1 MIMATHIEAASAVQF
16 GHDELCLQCPRCG
29 GWIGNLPDRNAA
41 ADTTLVCRD
50 CCFKIVSEDGI
61 WNSLPPER
69 FAHFSRFIKEDLC
82 DQAAQGLSSA
92 GAEYYLAL
100 PYRDLSG
107 QNSQQWSLR
116 ARTFRYIKRHIL
128 PPAVPNADG
137 RLKILDLGAGT
148 GWLSYRLALEG
159 HSPIAV
165 DLLTNNRNGLG
176 AAAHYRKH
184 LTTLF
189 PRFQVDFD
197 TLPFVDDEFDLV
209 IYNASFHYSENY
221 ERTLAEALR
230 CTCAN
235 GTVLITDTPW
245 YSNESVAQQIL
256 AKRREACATDSALP
270 TDTLKSLGYLT
281 DKRLRRM
288 EASFGIHWQVHTPHD
303 GVQRLMRKVFTR
315 LHGDQEPPQLRTYSA
330 RARK

>member
-1 MIMATHIEAASAVQF
+1 MSSHIEAASRAQF
-16 GHDELCLQCPRCG
+16 GHDELRLQCPRCG
-29 GWIGNLPDRNAA
+29 GWVGNLLDRNAGA
-41 ADTTLVCRD
+41 GTTLVCTD
-50 CCFKIVSEDGI
+50 CSFKIVNEDGI
-61 WNSLPPER
+61 WNSLLPER

-82 DQAAQGLSSA
+82 DQTAQGFSST

-100 PYRDLSG
+100 PYRDLSDH
-107 QNSQQWSLR
+107 NSQQWSLR

-128 PPAVPNADG
+128 PRAIPSADG

-189 PRFQVDFD
+189 PRFQTDFD

-230 CTCAN
+230 CTRAN
-235 GTVLITDTPW
+235 GTVLIADTPW
-245 YSNESVAQQIL
+245 YSDESVAQQIL
-256 AKRREACATDSALP
+256 AERREAYATHSVLP
-270 TDTLKSLGYLT
+270 TDTLNSLGYLT
-281 DKRLRRM
+281 DKRLQRM
-288 EASFGIHWQVHTPHD
+288 EASFGIHWQIDTPSH
-303 GVQRLMRKVFTR
+303 GVQRLMRQVITR
-315 LHGDQEPPQLRTYSA
+315 LQGDQYPAQLRIYSA

>member
-1 MIMATHIEAASAVQF
+1 MASHIEAASSAQF
-16 GHDELCLQCPRCG
+16 AHDELRLQCPRCG

-41 ADTTLVCRD
+41 AGTTLVCSD
-50 CCFKIVSEDGI
+50 CCFRIVSEDGI
-61 WNSLPPER
+61 WNSLLPER
-69 FAHFSRFIKEDLC
+69 SAHFSRFIKEDLC
-82 DQAAQGLSSA
+82 DQAVQGLGSA
-92 GAEYYLAL
+92 GAEHYLAL

-107 QNSQQWSLR
+107 QSSQQWSLR
-116 ARTFRYIKRHIL
+116 ARTLRYIKRHIL
-128 PPAVPNADG
+128 PSAVPNADG

-165 DLLTNNRNGLG
+165 DLLTDNRNGLG
-176 AAAHYRKH
+176 AAVHYRKH

-189 PRFQVDFD
+189 PRFQADFD

-230 CTCAN
+230 CTRAN
-235 GTVLITDTPW
+235 GTVLIADTP
-245 YSNESVAQQIL
+245 YSNESDAQQIL
-256 AKRREACATDSALP
+256 AERREAHAKESVRA
-270 TDTLKSLGYLT
+270 TDTLNFLGYLT
-281 DKRLRRM
+281 DKRLQRM
-288 EASFGIHWQVHTPHD
+288 EMSFGIRWQVHTPHD
-303 GVQRLMRKVFTR
+303 GVQRLMRKVITR
-315 LHGDQEPPQLRTYSA
+315 LHGDQEPPQLRTCST